1 MTELYIDASDQILG
15 RMAAQVAKKLLKGDT
30 IFIVN
35 AEKTIVS
42 GNPQV
47 VFDIYKARISR
58 GDPYNGPFYPNVPD
72 KMVKRTIRGMLPKGP
87 RGKEALKRVK
97 VFLSVPEELQKKK
110 FEKIKEAEN
119 NLSHKFVELSEIS
132 RVVSGRKI
140 GN

>member
-1 MTELYIDASDQILG
+1 MPELYIDASDQILG
-15 RMAAQVAKKLLKGDT
+15 RMAAQVAKKLLKGDK

-42 GNPQV
+42 GKPQV

-72 KMVKRTIRGMLPKGP
+72 MMVRRTVRGMLPKSL
-87 RGKEALKRVK
+87 RGREALKRLR
-97 VFLSVPEELQKKK
+97 VFLSLPPDLKDKK

-119 NLSHKFVELSEIS
+119 NLSNKFVELSEVS

-140 GN
+140 GS

>member
-1 MTELYIDASDQILG
+1 MNELYIDATDQILG
-15 RMAAQVAKKLLKGDT
+15 RMASRVAKRLLKGDK

-42 GNPQV
+42 GKPQV

-72 KMVKRTIRGMLPKGP
+72 MMVKRTVRGMLPKGP
-87 RGKEALKRVK
+87 RGRETLKRLR
-97 VFLSVPEELQKKK
+97 VFLSVPEELKNKK

-119 NLSHKFVELSEIS
+119 NLTHKYVELREVS

>member
-1 MTELYIDASDQILG
+1 MPELYIDASDQILG

-42 GNPQV
+42 GDPQV

-72 KMVKRTIRGMLPKGP
+72 KMVKRTIRGMLPKSP

-97 VFLSVPEELQKKK
+97 VYLSVPDELREKK

-119 NLSHKFVELSEIS
+119 NLTQKYVELAEVS

-140 GN
+140 CS